1 MINYLLRANWLEASL
16 GIVIGEVLAA
26 VTIYFGLV

>member
-1 MINYLLRANWLEASL
+1 MINYLRANWLEASL

-26 VTIYFGLV
+26 VTIYLDLI